1 MARAN
6 KKQREARRRAA
17 RDQAARAEAAR
28 EQASRAEASRA
39 EAARGEAERAGAAA
53 DLASG
58 ETGPPTKSRTKV
70 AATAAPEEADA
81 FPRGALGVAFWALLA
96 AVFLVPIAMSNITIF
111 GADLPFTF
119 DVFDIVKMYVLRVC
133 TLVALAA
140 WAWHMLRRGGTLRHT
155 PIDWL
160 ILVFLGW
167 VAITTV
173 TSIHWPMA
181 FFGKP
186 RRYDGLLSFVNYA
199 ILAFLVMQ
207 FAASAARVRDLARAL
222 FFSSLL
228 VAGYGA
234 LQFLGWD
241 PFKWAALPFEANR
254 AFSTY
259 GNPDLLGGFLIF
271 SVTVAL
277 GLVLSERRLL
287 WRMIYWAGFG
297 LNGLV
302 LIVAFTRGAWIGGFI
317 AVVLVAVMAWRQ
329 RVRLL
334 RVDWVPVGISAALGL
349 GVIWRSFSS
358 QNEVMNFAKR
368 LGSIFQF
375 SGGSGQTRTEIWQA
389 ALGAIGDRPLLGWG
403 ADTFRLVFMRFEPA
417 EYVRDAGGSSIA
429 DNAHNYPL
437 QLAAGVGIPGMLLFY
452 GIFVWAGI
460 RSFRT
465 VFARAAEPQAI
476 LRGAFWAA
484 AVGYLVQLF
493 AGLSVTGTSFLLWT
507 ALGVVLAPTARLV
520 TVPAPRWGT
529 VAAVVALGLAAL
541 GVGYTSL
548 AIIADYAYIQG
559 RNSTGV
565 DRVNWAEWAVKL
577 SPYTGIY
584 RTELGLAHAAT
595 ATAYLELGRQAQEA
609 GEDTTTYA
617 AGVRAHFKAA
627 EEALKDAIAFEPDEY
642 DNYVALADLY
652 NLGGESLDEAYFE
665 KAITVANEGLER
677 APYGTALR
685 KRLARAYA
693 GNNQVDRA
701 IEELEYVTR
710 LDPRDAEA
718 VLSLAGLYVRV
729 KRSDDALELLRE
741 FNERVPGQTDITDA
755 IDELEASATSE

>member
-1 MARAN
+1 M
-6 KKQREARRRAA
+6 
-17 RDQAARAEAAR
+17 
-28 EQASRAEASRA
+28 
-39 EAARGEAERAGAAA
+39 
-53 DLASG
+53 
-58 ETGPPTKSRTKV
+58 
-70 AATAAPEEADA
+70 
-81 FPRGALGVAFWALLA
+81 
-96 AVFLVPIAMSNITIF
+96 
-111 GADLPFTF
+111 
-119 DVFDIVKMYVLRVC
+119 
-133 TLVALAA
+133 
-140 WAWHMLRRGGTLRHT
+140 
-155 PIDWL
+155 
-160 ILVFLGW
+160 
-167 VAITTV
+167 
-173 TSIHWPMA
+173 
-181 FFGKP
+181 
-186 RRYDGLLSFVNYA
+186 
-199 ILAFLVMQ
+199 
-207 FAASAARVRDLARAL
+207 
-222 FFSSLL
+222 
-228 VAGYGA
+228 
-234 LQFLGWD
+234 
-241 PFKWAALPFEANR
+241 
-254 AFSTY
+254 
-259 GNPDLLGGFLIF
+259 
-271 SVTVAL
+271 
-277 GLVLSERRLL
+277 
-287 WRMIYWAGFG
+287 
-297 LNGLV
+297 
-302 LIVAFTRGAWIGGFI
+302 
-317 AVVLVAVMAWRQ
+317 
-329 RVRLL
+329 
-334 RVDWVPVGISAALGL
+334 
-349 GVIWRSFSS
+349 
-358 QNEVMNFAKR
+358 
-368 LGSIFQF
+368 
-375 SGGSGQTRTEIWQA
+375 
-389 ALGAIGDRPLLGWG
+389 
-403 ADTFRLVFMRFEPA
+403 
-417 EYVRDAGGSSIA
+417 
-429 DNAHNYPL
+429 
-437 QLAAGVGIPGMLLFY
+437 
-452 GIFVWAGI
+452 
-460 RSFRT
+460 
-465 VFARAAEPQAI
+465 
-476 LRGAFWAA
+476 
-484 AVGYLVQLF
+484 
-493 AGLSVTGTSFLLWT
+493 LWT